1 MDVVTYAAAVGAA
14 KRYTDEQIGSDDA
27 VKYTEQ
33 DLTEAQKKY
42 AATDAWAC
50 IRLYEEMQRM
60 QREGYSITQTHS
72 EEKEKMEI

>member
-1 MDVVTYAAAVGAA
+1 MGIVDISLQKLYANIFGQKISKGQRLTNWEA
-14 KRYTDEQIGSDDA
+14 D
-27 VKYTEQ
+27 